1 MPPLVGV
8 TFRYEQKALP
18 YESALH
24 GVGLHTIRIAPE
36 ESCQVDGLDGLVIS
50 GGTDIHP
57 ALYGQR
63 PDPATD
69 APDDARD
76 QMEAQLLDAALR
88 AGIPILC
95 ICRGMQMLNVVQ
107 GGTLIQDLQTPMS
120 HVHKV
125 SASDEPGS
133 HPMAHPIEVAPGTRL
148 AEIIGG
154 GRHAVNSRHHQAID
168 KLGTGLIVAARAD
181 DGTLEAIE
189 RPGAFVLGIQWH
201 PEDQINVSAA
211 AQKLFVAFASAVVAW
226 NARAANTQLR

>member
-8 TFRYEQKALP
+8 TFRYEEKALP
-18 YESALH
+18 YESALQR
-24 GVGLHTIRIAPE
+24 VGLNTVRIAPE
-36 ESCQVDGLDGLVIS
+36 APCRLDGLDGLVIS
-50 GGTDIHP
+50 GGTDINP

-76 QMEAQLLDAALR
+76 QMEVQLLDAALR

-107 GGTLIQDLQTPMS
+107 GGTLIQDLKTPIG
-120 HVHKV
+120 HAHKA
-125 SASDEPGS
+125 SASDKPGS
-133 HPMAHPIEVAPGTRL
+133 HPMVHPINVIAGTRL
-148 AEIIGG
+148 AEIIGE

-168 KLGTGLIVAARAD
+168 KLGPGLIVAARAD

-189 RPGAFVLGIQWH
+189 RPGTFVLGIQWH
-201 PEDQINVSAA
+201 PEDQVNVSAA
-211 AQKLFVAFASAVVAW
+211 AQKLFEAFASAATAW
-226 NARAANTQLR
+226 NASRLAV